1 MPFGLKN
8 AGATYQKLINRM
20 FSKHIGKK
28 VEAYI
33 DDMVIKS
40 KKSKDH
46 IEGMEEIFEVFRK
59 FRMKLNPLKCAFG
72 VSSGKFL
79 RHVVSKKRIDPNPT
93 QVKSLSEIEEPRIVR
108 DVQSLA
114 GKIAA
119 LGRFISKMLVR
130 CKPFFQSIRQLASLE
145 WGEEKSRAFKTL
157 LNYLST
163 TQSYLHRRME
173 RIYFCIWLFLK

>member
-8 AGATYQKLINRM
+8 AGATYQRLINKM

-40 KKSKDH
+40 KKSEDH
-46 IEGMEEIFEVFRK
+46 VSDMEEIFEIFRK

-72 VSSGKFL
+72 VSSGQFL
-79 RHVVSKKRIDPNPT
+79 GHVVSKRGIEPNPT
-93 QVKSLSEIEEPRIVR
+93 QVKSLSSIQEPKTVR

-119 LGRFISKMLVR
+119 LGRFISKMSDR
-130 CKPFFQSIRQLASLE
+130 CKPFFQ
-145 WGEEKSRAFKTL
+145 
-157 LNYLST
+157 
-163 TQSYLHRRME
+163 
-173 RIYFCIWLFLK
+173 CIK